1 MKERTDLD
9 PESVDTDTLIFKV
22 IDGKVYEFETY
33 EDQELFGDIDGYN
46 DLTAWNET
54 FIYLKLPLDKRYNTS
69 I

>member
-46 DLTAWNET
+46 DLTA
-54 FIYLKLPLDKRYNTS
+54 
-69 I
+69 